1 MQELQEVL
9 NILQDPSRSTEAV
22 TSGSLAAGTSVAS
35 VDELAK
41 KEESGQSCPSPAEG
55 EQVTAAPP
63 ITTAEWD
70 NPGIKLQIAPLPRI
84 CGVPEVQDMK
94 LITPVRRSARIE
106 RAVARYPEML
116 QEHDVVVAS
125 LNELLEGDKTEY
137 FVFRENEALPVS
149 LGFEVLES

>member
-1 MQELQEVL
+1 MV
-9 NILQDPSRSTEAV
+9 SF
-22 TSGSLAAGTSVAS
+22 
-35 VDELAK
+35 
-41 KEESGQSCPSPAEG
+41 
-55 EQVTAAPP
+55 
-63 ITTAEWD
+63 
-70 NPGIKLQIAPLPRI
+70 RI

>member
-1 MQELQEVL
+1 MV
-9 NILQDPSRSTEAV
+9 SF
-22 TSGSLAAGTSVAS
+22 
-35 VDELAK
+35 
-41 KEESGQSCPSPAEG
+41 
-55 EQVTAAPP
+55 
-63 ITTAEWD
+63 
-70 NPGIKLQIAPLPRI
+70 RI

-125 LNELLEGDKTEY
+125 LNELLEGDRTEY